1 MPVGLVVLG
10 VLRISGDTA
19 QAPTQE
25 TQSMVIADFNFLLQT
40 MAWPLV
46 LLLAWF
52 LGERL
57 HERWHIPR
65 VTSYVAVGL
74 LGGLVNLPG
83 LTGDVPGLPF
93 LANVALSLVLFELGY
108 RINLRWFR
116 NNPWVLVLGVVESI
130 VTFAAI
136 YWVSGWFNLPE
147 DLRLIIAALSISAS
161 PAGIV
166 RVANELRSA
175 GQVTERVLHLCAIN
189 CMLSVLALKLV
200 VGYWYLNTSGDLVM
214 AAFGSIHVV
223 ATSVAVG
230 ALLGVAV
237 PWLLRQRGTHERGVT
252 VVFSLAVLLLTTM
265 AYGLKLSPLLAALTF
280 GIVARERRVHLTNA
294 QRDFGTAGDLLSVF
308 LFVYIAS
315 LLDRADVVTGML
327 IGLVLI
333 AVRTLAKVGCNLAAA
348 RLSGISERKGLLTGL
363 ALTPMSAFAI
373 LLLEQTRLYGFAPA
387 VQVLSIMA
395 GMMLLQE
402 LLGPVVTQRAL
413 MAAHETHVTKE

>member
-1 MPVGLVVLG
+1 MLTDY
-10 VLRISGDTA
+10 S
-19 QAPTQE
+19 
-25 TQSMVIADFNFLLQT
+25 FLLQSI
-40 MAWPLV
+40 AWPLV

-52 LGERL
+52 IAERA
-57 HERWHIPR
+57 HEVWHIPR

-74 LGGLVNLPG
+74 VGGLVNLPG
-83 LTGDVPGLPF
+83 LTTDVPGLPF

-116 NNPWVLVLGVVESI
+116 HNPWVLVLGVIESI
-130 VTFAAI
+130 VTFGVI
-136 YWVSGWFNLPE
+136 YWVSGWFGLAT

-189 CMLSVLALKLV
+189 CMVSVLALKLV
-200 VGYWYLNTSGDLVM
+200 VGYWYLSTSGDLVL
-214 AAFGSIHVV
+214 AAFSSIHQVG
-223 ATSVAVG
+223 TSVAVG
-230 ALLGVAV
+230 GLLGVAV
-237 PWLLRQRGTHERGVT
+237 PWLLRLRNTHERGVT
-252 VVFSLAVLLLTTM
+252 VVFALSVLLLTTA

-294 QRDFGTAGDLLSVF
+294 QRDFGTAGDLLSIF

-315 LLDRADVVTGML
+315 LLDWADVGTGML
-327 IGLVLI
+327 LGLLLI
-333 AVRTLAKVGCNLAAA
+333 LVRTASKVGCNLVAA
-348 RLSGISERKGLLTGL
+348 RLSGITERKGLLTGL

-373 LLLEQTRLYGFAPA
+373 LLIEQSRLYGFAPA
-387 VQVLSIMA
+387 IEVLSVMA

-413 MAAHETHVTKE
+413 LAAHETHVTKG

>member
-1 MPVGLVVLG
+1 
-10 VLRISGDTA
+10 
-19 QAPTQE
+19 
-25 TQSMVIADFNFLLQT
+25 MVTDYSFLLQSI
-40 MAWPLV
+40 AWPLV

-52 LGERL
+52 IAERAY
-57 HERWHIPR
+57 EAWHVPR

-74 LGGLVNLPG
+74 VGGLINLPG
-83 LTGDVPGLPF
+83 LTNDVPGLPF

-116 NNPWVLVLGVVESI
+116 HNPWMLVLGVVESI
-130 VTFAAI
+130 VTFGVI
-136 YWVSGWFNLPE
+136 YWVSGWFGLAP

-166 RVANELRSA
+166 RVANEMRSA

-189 CMLSVLALKLV
+189 CMMSVLALKLV
-200 VGYWYLNTSGDLVM
+200 VGYWYLSTSGDLVL
-214 AAFGSIHVV
+214 AAFGSIHQLG
-223 ATSVAVG
+223 TSVAVG
-230 ALLGVAV
+230 SLLGVAV
-237 PWLLRQRGTHERGVT
+237 PWLLRQRSTHERGVT
-252 VVFSLAVLLLTTM
+252 VVFALSVLLLTTA

-294 QRDFGTAGDLLSVF
+294 QRDFGTGGDLLSVF

-315 LLDRADVVTGML
+315 LLDWADVGTGML
-327 IGLVLI
+327 LGVLLI
-333 AVRTLAKVGCNLAAA
+333 AVRTASKVGCNLAAA
-348 RLSGISERKGLLTGL
+348 RLSGITERKGLLTGL

-373 LLLEQTRLYGFAPA
+373 LLIEQSRLYGFAPA
-387 VQVLSIMA
+387 VEVLSVMA

-413 MAAHETHVTKE
+413 MAAQETHVTKG